1 MKKIIPLFFI
11 GSILA
16 QTHYAGDDN
25 VWQGVHAFYNYET
38 ADAIEILAKARV
50 ETPENPTVHLTWAAA
65 LWLHNQANSSVEQTY
80 IDLENDLNEVIS
92 VYEELVQKYPEE
104 PIYKLYHGSAKGL
117 MARIYLGKKEWLNT
131 LEWAYAGF
139 RVIQKVEAEHPDI
152 IDATL
157 PIGIVEYYAGLSN
170 VLIQWGASLL
180 GLDPSRELG
189 LEKIERAAN
198 EGPWAWIEAK
208 GILSFLYLWVDVE
221 PGKALE
227 HSGKLVEE
235 FPRNFYFRILYTE
248 SLIRSG
254 KMNSALT
261 SLNTLKKIYPNLT
274 DIQKSWY
281 YGYLQ
286 YEFGL
291 FHFKEGKNDKALVYI
306 NEAVHNYG
314 AELDIILANAW
325 CLKGQLHDLKNERNK
340 AITAY
345 EECVDLGNYTYT
357 IDLSKMYLE
366 TPFQN

>member
-1 MKKIIPLFFI
+1 MFKYLTLLFT
-11 GSILA
+11 SILFA
-16 QTHYAGDDN
+16 QTYPGDD
-25 VWQGVHAFYNYET
+25 VVRQGVRAFYNYET
-38 ADAIEILAKARV
+38 EEAIEILAQARNDS
-50 ETPENPTVHLTWAAA
+50 PENPTVHLTWAAA
-65 LWLHNQANSSVEQTY
+65 RWLHNQANSSVEQTY
-80 IDLENDLNEVIS
+80 IDLENDLNEVIP
-92 VYEELVQKYPEE
+92 VYAALMVKYPHD
-104 PIYKLYHGSAKGL
+104 PSYQLYLGSAKGL

-208 GILSFLYLWVDVE
+208 GILSFLYLWLDVE

-235 FPRNFYFRILYTE
+235 FPGNFYFRILYTE

-261 SLNTLKKIYPNLT
+261 SLNTLKKMYPDLT
-274 DIQKSWY
+274 EIQKSWY

-291 FHFKEGKNDKALVYI
+291 FHFKEGKNDKALAYI
-306 NEAVHNYG
+306 YETVNNYS

-325 CLKGQLHDLKNERNK
+325 CLKGQLHDLKNDRKE
-340 AITAY
+340 AIDAY
-345 EECVDLGNYTYT
+345 EACVELDNYSYT
-357 IDLSKMYLE
+357 IDEAKSYLR
-366 TPFQN
+366 TPFHN